1 MPELDHH
8 PEDESHYDCE
18 FCRDTGK
25 LDGSEYYD
33 CGHCHVAAE
42 RVQLERMVRALGGM
56 SIEDIA
62 YKVQQT
68 AKRTAYAVAAAE
80 MVLLRDKAAQAE
92 RRTFELSE
100 KLAATAP
107 VAEPVTLSDED
118 IIRIAN
124 IHYRPDMTSDE
135 FQKTAGGFLAAVRAL
150 LAASQGASHG

>member
-92 RRTFELSE
+92 RRAFELSE
-100 KLAATAP
+100 KLAKAEQDAARWRQFTEGPYPICFLGFDHATKAS
-107 VAEPVTLSDED
+107 LD
-118 IIRIAN
+118 
-124 IHYRPDMTSDE
+124 
-135 FQKTAGGFLAAVRAL
+135 AAVD
-150 LAASQGASHG
+150 ASMSEEPIAVEGKAE